1 MTDRRRAINHP
12 ACADSSPEAWGIAR
26 TGWTFEFAATGE
38 SFMGAVRMRLRRWH
52 VWLGWLVGL
61 PMLFWTVSGLVMVA
75 KPIEEVRGEHLIADS
90 RPINLAGPL
99 VAPQVEGLPVRAIT
113 LKPRAG
119 GPRWEIDFA
128 NGERRL
134 ADPATGRILPK
145 LGPADAAREL
155 MARYTGTAKVVE
167 TSRIDA
173 DAPPLELRR
182 AMNGWRVAMDD
193 GSHFYIDG
201 GSGEIIAKRTRWWRF
216 YDFMWGLHI
225 MDLQGRE
232 DSNNPWVVSFAMLSL
247 GMVLLALTLLP
258 MTIGRRR
265 NGNRPG
271 SGKGNSSA
279 PAK

>member
-1 MTDRRRAINHP
+1 MTDRRGPINHRRS
-12 ACADSSPEAWGIAR
+12 ADSSPVAGAIAR
-26 TGWTFEFAATGE
+26 TGWTFDFGATGE
-38 SFMGAVRMRLRRWH
+38 ILMGAVRTRLRRWH

-75 KPIEEVRGEHLIADS
+75 KPIEEVRGEHLIADPQ
-90 RPINLAGPL
+90 PIKLNGPL
-99 VAPQVEGLPVRAIT
+99 VAPQLEGLPVTAIT
-113 LKPRAG
+113 LKSRAD

-128 NGERRL
+128 GGEKRL
-134 ADPATGRILPK
+134 ADPVTGRILPR

-155 MARYTGTAKVVE
+155 MTRYRGTAKVVA
-167 TSRIDA
+167 TSRIEA
-173 DAPPLELRR
+173 NAPPLELRR
-182 AMNGWRVAMDD
+182 AMNGWRVEMDD
-193 GSHFYIDG
+193 GAHFYIDG

-265 NGNRPG
+265 NGNG
-271 SGKGNSSA
+271 SGNGGSSA